1 MKAFYEATA
10 RLRIEID
17 APGIKELFADLATVQ
32 EIFGSDPR
40 CEVCDSEARCQHRIV
55 DDNHYYE
62 LVCTNQQCRARL
74 SFGQH
79 KKGGGLFPKRKDED
93 GNWIPNRGW
102 AKWEASRTAA
112 ESATPE
118 PKAQPE
124 PASGDMAE
132 LLAAFHAR
140 FGGAP
145 RTLGEA
151 LDIMRRIIVENHG
164 DGGGQRADRIM
175 AKYRTGGATSV
186 ADCRLMLNELR
197 ALLAG
202 RA

>member
-112 ESATPE
+112 ESRQVFAIVGPSTSLID
-118 PKAQPE
+118 AC
-124 PASGDMAE
+124 SDLG
-132 LLAAFHAR
+132 LADW
-140 FGGAP
+140 
-145 RTLGEA
+145 LK
-151 LDIMRRIIVENHG
+151 
-164 DGGGQRADRIM
+164 QW
-175 AKYRTGGATSV
+175 
-186 ADCRLMLNELR
+186 
-197 ALLAG
+197 G
-202 RA
+202 RS